1 MSSINPVIVALRWEW
16 FRISRRSG
24 FWVIMALTGLI
35 VVGALAVTLLLQS
48 QAPDVFG
55 LPGYGF
61 PLLIFEVL
69 SRAGP
74 FLGVIIAALA
84 FGGDFACG
92 AWRTLLVRGQAR
104 WQPALAKLLLA
115 SGILAVVWIVAWALS
130 AVVGLA
136 VGESSI
142 LADFI
147 FDVSGGWGET
157 ALRFFSALPVALAY
171 VGLAA
176 VLCVAGRSTALAVGA
191 GLAIAIIE
199 PIAYPL
205 ADVIAE
211 AVSQVSLNEYTRW
224 TLRGVALGFTG
235 QDESWGVWPFAPAL
249 LAYITALWG
258 LTLLILT
265 RADLKD

>member
-1 MSSINPVIVALRWEW
+1 MSSITPVIVALRWEW
-16 FRISRRSG
+16 FRLSRRVG
-24 FWVIMALTGLI
+24 FWVIMALTGLL
-35 VVGALAVTLLLQS
+35 VVGALSITLLLQS
-48 QAPDVFG
+48 LAPDWFR

-61 PLLIFEVL
+61 PLLMFEVL

-74 FLGVIIAALA
+74 FLGVILAALV
-84 FGGDFACG
+84 FGGDFGWG
-92 AWRTLLVRGQAR
+92 AWRALLARGQAR
-104 WQPALAKLLLA
+104 WQPALAKLLLSA
-115 SGILAVVWIVAWALS
+115 SILAAVWIIAWTLA
-130 AVVGLA
+130 AIVGLA
-136 VGESSI
+136 AGDSSI
-142 LADFI
+142 VAGFI
-147 FDVSGGWGET
+147 IELSGGWSET
-157 ALRFFSALPVALAY
+157 AVRFFSALPVALAY
-171 VGLAA
+171 VALAA

-199 PIAYPL
+199 PVVYPL

-211 AVSQVSLNEYTRW
+211 AVSNVSLNEYTRW
-224 TLRGVALGFTG
+224 TLHGVAQGFTG